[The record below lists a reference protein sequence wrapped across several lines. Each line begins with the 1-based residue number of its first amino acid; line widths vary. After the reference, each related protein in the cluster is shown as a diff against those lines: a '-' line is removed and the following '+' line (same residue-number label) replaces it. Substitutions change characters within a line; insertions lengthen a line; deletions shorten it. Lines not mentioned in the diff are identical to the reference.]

1 MKVKEMIC
9 GMLGA
14 AMLLSA
20 TACSGTPSQSTSSDV
35 PSASPAEAQNT
46 DNQANQGETTKAPK
60 YVFLFIGDGMSYP
73 QFQVASDYL
82 GALAD
87 EDYTKA
93 LPSNSYDERGGAV
106 LNGPEALNFMNFEV
120 AGSAVTYDACS
131 FAPDSASTATSIATG
146 YKTYSGMINVD
157 TTGAVSYETIAE
169 KLHAQKNWK
178 IGNAEINRHS

>member
-20 TACSGTPSQSTSSDV
+20 TACSGTPSKSTSSDV
-35 PSASPAEAQNT
+35 PSASPVEAQNT

-73 QFQVASDYL
+73 QFQAASDYL

-93 LPSNSYDERGGAV
+93 LPSNSYDGRGGAV
-106 LNGPEALNFMNFEV
+106 LDGPEALNFMNFEV
-120 AGSAVTYDACS
+120 AALPLPMMHVALPRILPPQRPPLPPVIRLIP
-131 FAPDSASTATSIATG
+131 A
-146 YKTYSGMINVD
+146 
-157 TTGAVSYETIAE
+157 
-169 KLHAQKNWK
+169 
-178 IGNAEINRHS
+178 